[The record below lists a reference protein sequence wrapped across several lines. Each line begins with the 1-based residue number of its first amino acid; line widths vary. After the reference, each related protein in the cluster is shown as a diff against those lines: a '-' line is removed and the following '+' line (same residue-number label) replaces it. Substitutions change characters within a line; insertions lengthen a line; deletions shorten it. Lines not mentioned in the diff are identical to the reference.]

1 MAENM
6 TGQTE
11 SITQLGKAQKGS
23 PRYKRIK
30 WTIFLAGISVF
41 AQLYD
46 FQALLGAVSEEFSIT
61 PSQSSY
67 LVSSSTFGMAFGL
80 LVFAFIADNFNRKNI
95 MVFSLLSATIMT
107 LMTPLIMNFEMLVV
121 LNFLKGVF
129 VSGVS
134 AVTLAY
140 LSEEVDKSS
149 LGIAISFYLAGNTFG
164 GMFGRVMTALL
175 EGWFNWQ
182 IAVLFIGVLGLVSA
196 FVFIRLFPHSQ
207 FFKPE
212 RIPVKT
218 KLSRMGKMLSN
229 LNLLGV
235 YIIAFCIMGSF
246 VSVYNYL
253 GFQLK
258 APPYN
263 LPHYLIAAI
272 FLMYAFG
279 IVGNIVAGSLSDKYS
294 SKIIIRLALLTFVL
308 GLALM
313 FSSNLILLLVGLII
327 FTIAFFSA
335 HTVAGRLVTELTVTE
350 KSMATSLYWLFYYVG
365 SSLIGTSTGVFVNNN
380 EWTSFFGVLLG
391 LGILSFF
398 ICLYSTRKL

>member
-1 MAENM
+1 MTENIPSP
-6 TGQTE
+6 TKSTSKPE
-11 SITQLGKAQKGS
+11 KAQKGTS
-23 PRYKRIK
+23 RYKRIK
-30 WTIFLAGISVF
+30 WAIFLAGISVF

-46 FQALLGAVSEEFSIT
+46 FQALLGAVSDEFSIT

-67 LVSSSTFGMAFGL
+67 LVSSSTLGMAFGL
-80 LVFAFIADNFNRKNI
+80 LIFAFIADNFNRKNI
-95 MVFSLLSATIMT
+95 MVFSLLSSTVLT
-107 LMTPLIMNFEMLVV
+107 LMTPLILNFEILVG

-164 GMFGRVMTALL
+164 GMFGRVTTALL
-175 EGWFNWQ
+175 EGWFNWK

-196 FVFIRLFPHSQ
+196 FIFIRLFPHSR
-207 FFKPE
+207 FFEPE
-212 RIPVKT
+212 RIPIKT

-235 YIIAFCIMGSF
+235 YIIAFCIMGTF

-253 GFQLK
+253 GFELK

-294 SKIIIRLALLTFVL
+294 SKLIIRIALLAFIL
-308 GLALM
+308 GIALM
-313 FSSNLILLLVGLII
+313 FSSSLFLLLLGLTI

-335 HTVAGRLVTELTVTE
+335 HTVLGRLVTELTETG
-350 KSMATSLYWLFYYVG
+350 KSMATSLYWLFYYIG
-365 SSLIGTSTGVFVNNN
+365 SSLIGTSTGIFVNNGA
-380 EWTSFFGVLLG
+380 WTSFFGVLLG

-398 ICLYSTRKL
+398 VCLYSTRKL